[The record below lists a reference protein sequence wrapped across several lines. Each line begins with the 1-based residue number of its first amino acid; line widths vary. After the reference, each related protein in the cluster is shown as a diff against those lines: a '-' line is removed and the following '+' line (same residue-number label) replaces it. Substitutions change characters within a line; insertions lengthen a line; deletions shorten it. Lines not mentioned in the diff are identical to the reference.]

1 MLNQVL
7 DEVKKLI
14 PHFETRQEQVDMM
27 NDVYHSMKNGS
38 KIGIHAPTGT
48 GKSLGYLIPFI
59 AMKLENPGFNMTIST
74 FTINLQEQLMKD
86 LVLMN
91 EVYEKLS
98 PGQRPLSYAILK
110 GRNNYFCHKRFA
122 EAQDSI
128 PLSLYEKI
136 NDKTLDLLT
145 EHRALD
151 RQNVGIKMSQ
161 TQWETMQVEGCK
173 KEQCPFYENCTFF
186 EHYHQKG
193 KDLVIVNHSLF
204 FNRHFYVSEAWNDF
218 HFHVFDE
225 AHKMEK
231 VILDA
236 ATFDL
241 SYEKVEKWAFQGM
254 NLAYKHEFNKEKIN
268 EWFTSSFY
276 QNPVVLKFKA
286 GMNALTQRLS
296 EPAASLEKLKFKEE
310 SIFKMVEQLLEWQ
323 KETIHSFKESLV
335 TDEKKEDA
343 TFKEDENFWAVNS
356 LELLEFFYLF
366 KQEKDR
372 RLVWAEKPENG
383 KVSLKITPKH
393 ISYLP
398 SLFTKGTLFAS
409 GTLAQNNSCQHF
421 AERMNVTLDIDRVM
435 PTPFSLCEQT
445 MVYASTT
452 INPKL
457 SSYESELEVEI
468 KALLQAGEQKTFIL
482 FTSVQTMKQMAL
494 KLKPFL
500 ANLSEEIGEPIETW
514 VQDKTNHQHI
524 MRSFSNQDV
533 RSILFGTL
541 SYFEGID
548 LKREALTQ
556 IILTRMPFS
565 VPTHPIQ
572 ELLDQNKGY
581 SQWEALVRYEQ
592 AFGRLIRTKQ
602 DYGTFC
608 VLDKR
613 VYDYPDFL
621 TLFTKE
627 NIAITSDISEIA
639 TFHHKKRH

>member
-1 MLNQVL
+1 MIDKVL
-7 DEVKKLI
+7 EEVKKSI
-14 PHFETRQEQVDMM
+14 PHFETRQEQLDMM
-27 NDVYHSMKNGS
+27 NDVYHSMKNGL

-48 GKSLGYLIPFI
+48 GKSLGYLIPFV
-59 AMKLENPGFNMTIST
+59 AMKLENPGFNMSIST
-74 FTINLQEQLMKD
+74 FTINLQEQLIKD

-91 EVYEKLS
+91 DIYIKLS
-98 PGQRPLSYAILK
+98 SDHRPLSYAVLK
-110 GRNNYFCHKRFA
+110 GRNNYFCQKRFV

-128 PLSLYEKI
+128 PLSLYEKV
-136 NDKTLDLLT
+136 NDKTFDLFKDN
-145 EHRALD
+145 ESLD
-151 RQNVGIKMSQ
+151 RQTIGIKMSQ

-173 KEQCPFYENCTFF
+173 KEQCPFHQQCTFF

-204 FNRHFYVSEAWNDF
+204 FNRHFYVNEAWDDY

-254 NLAYKHEFNKEKIN
+254 NLAYKHEFDKGKIN

-276 QNPVVLKFKA
+276 QNPVILKFKA
-286 GMNALTQRLS
+286 GMNALAPRLL

-323 KETIHSFKESLV
+323 KETIRSFKETLV
-335 TDEKKEDA
+335 TEEKKEDA
-343 TFKEDENFWAVNS
+343 SFKEDENLWAVSS

-372 RLVWAEKPENG
+372 RLVWSSKSDAG
-383 KVSLKITPKH
+383 KIALNITPKH

-398 SLFTKGTLFAS
+398 SLFSKGTLFAS
-409 GTLAQNNSCQHF
+409 GTLAQQDSCQHF
-421 AERMNVTLDIDRVM
+421 AERMNVKLDIDRVM
-435 PTPFSLCEQT
+435 PTPFSLSDQT
-445 MVYASTT
+445 IVYASTT
-452 INPKL
+452 INPKQL
-457 SSYESELEVEI
+457 SYEQDLELAI
-468 KALLQAGEQKTFIL
+468 KQLLQAGEQKTFIL
-482 FTSVQTMKQMAL
+482 FTSVQLMKKMAL
-494 KLKPFL
+494 TLQPFISQ
-500 ANLSEEIGEPIETW
+500 LSEELGEPIETW

-524 MRSFSNQDV
+524 MRSFSNQNV
-533 RSILFGTL
+533 GSILFGTL

-602 DYGTFC
+602 DHGSFC

-613 VYDYPDFL
+613 VHDYPDFL

-627 NIAITSDISEIA
+627 NIAITSDISKVA
-639 TFHHKKRH
+639 AFHEKKRH